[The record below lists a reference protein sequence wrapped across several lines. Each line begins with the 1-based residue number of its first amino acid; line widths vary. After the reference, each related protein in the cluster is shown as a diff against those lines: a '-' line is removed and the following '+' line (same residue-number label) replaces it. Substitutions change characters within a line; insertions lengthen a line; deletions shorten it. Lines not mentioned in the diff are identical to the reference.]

1 MSDKTI
7 YAVLKSF
14 PLGINS
20 YVDALLLPQNQLS
33 FATNATVRGNFITQ
47 RPNFFNLTLVDKTGG
62 DFQSGIFQGATY
74 FRNTTNGYIMCA
86 VNGKLFQIS
95 INAASTVA
103 TVIEV
108 PIPQQNSTTAVK
120 NALWQTEQFLVWCD
134 GISLPTF
141 FDGST
146 SRLSLGA
153 TPTPL
158 GSTATD
164 FNIPAQN
171 QFVIGSEMLPAG
183 NVDINAPWTSGQRV
197 VLIGSALYYVAGWS
211 GGVTTANATLGLAA
225 LTSAGGLEIP
235 VNTEA
240 YLNSKY
246 CGVILDAYA
255 ADGIT
260 PITEF
265 PLEPVAGTPGD
276 QLVLTILSPA
286 SIAANTVPM
295 GNAVAS
301 SKYYAGTIASSVSPS
316 TYPNAPVPAVP
327 PTLAGTFVLSWPS
340 YPYAVLASSFVSGG
354 TLTIGATQVTM
365 VSQTTSGG
373 FSTSITCSVRQTGTN
388 SPYGSSIAGEVF
400 FPGGNTLG
408 SAQYFA
414 SPPTYPAG
422 ATPGSPAIPNYFY
435 ITLSQNYSGSIGDT
449 LNVNGIAF
457 EVANFSGTSLTCQMP
472 AGYVANGTPIPNG
485 ALVINTSQSQAA
497 LVTYGT
503 AIIGGVVIPA
513 AGNNVTIDIT
523 AANIPVP
530 GQVVFL
536 TANLNAGGTAKVV
549 ASVVSPSGGTFGG
562 NTNYFQLNLSSAFTN
577 IVGDTLV
584 ITTAAANVASF
595 VVTAKNVGG
604 SANMIQC
611 QMNTAAAV
619 GDVIPISGS
628 TPSSVSNVVV
638 DTTVGAGI
646 LTGVGVITAGGTGT
660 TNSAGSTGS
669 FITINTPANFEL
681 IDLNNLANQSQII
694 QVTIGST
701 AYPFWVIS
709 VTGGS
714 TGGKNSLLL
723 QNINDT
729 PGLQNVGTAAA
740 PSAESIQN
748 FVPAGTFIYSL
759 PEIPTCIMGV
769 YGMGRNWIALPD
781 GVSYVASDIVGSDT
795 GTQQYKYRDSV
806 LTVSQ
811 NYFLAGG
818 GTFQISGAGETITA
832 MQFVAQIDASLGQ
845 GALQIFTDDT
855 VFSNDAPPDLTTWS
869 TLTSPIQVEG
879 LIGSG
884 AAGQDAVVQSNN
896 DLIFRLSD
904 GGVQSMLMA
913 SQDFNQWGNT
923 PISNEVIRSIG
934 GDNQA
939 LLSFTSM
946 TVFNNRMLM
955 TCQLVQD
962 VRGVYGAA
970 LVALN
975 FDPISS
981 LQGKASSVWD
991 GEWNGLRVL
1000 KLITGVFNG
1009 VKQCFAL
1016 CLNGSGATAT
1026 IGLVQ
1031 IELDGAATLDN
1042 NVQPVT
1048 WSFESPMLFKE
1059 PEKPTDPRLY
1069 KRLVNGEFSIRDIT
1083 ANVGYQVFYRSDQ
1096 NPNWTPWYSSTVVF
1110 QGASDPGYRR
1120 RIPIGM
1126 PDPKVFDLT
1135 NNQPMREGYNFQL
1148 KFVFTGS
1155 CTLTNVRI
1163 AADVIPEPEFAK
1175 PT

>member
-1 MSDKTI
+1 MSEKTI

-20 YVDALLLPQNQLS
+20 YVDPLLLPQNQLS
-33 FATNATVRGNFITQ
+33 FATNATVRGNFVTQ
-47 RPNFFNLTLVDKTGG
+47 RPNFFNLTLVDNTGG
-62 DFQSGIFQGATY
+62 DFQTGIFQGACY

-120 NALWQTEQFLVWCD
+120 NALWQSEQFLIWSD

-146 SRLSLGA
+146 SRLSLGS

-171 QFVIGSEMLPAG
+171 QFVIGSEMMPAG

-211 GGVTTANATLGLAA
+211 GGGTTANAKLGLAA

-246 CGVILDAYA
+246 CGVILDAYGS
-255 ADGIT
+255 DGIT
-260 PITEF
+260 TITDF
-265 PLEPVAGTPGD
+265 PPEPVGGTPGD

-286 SIAANTVPM
+286 SIAANTIPM

-301 SKYYAGTIASSVSPS
+301 SRYYQGVVVSASQSV
-316 TYPNAPVPAVP
+316 YPPAPVAA
-327 PTLAGTFVLSWPS
+327 T
-340 YPYAVLASSFVSGG
+340 
-354 TLTIGATQVTM
+354 GATQIT
-365 VSQTTSGG
+365 VSIATNQILCPPYTGSGLPYPIYSGG
-373 FSTSITCSVRQTGTN
+373 NVSVDGAYSCSVSGYTNSGGNPTFLTSLNITPPISATGVTATSIT
-388 SPYGSSIAGEVF
+388 
-400 FPGGNTLG
+400 FPGNAYSSSRTVSILNPQVMNGG
-408 SAQYFA
+408 
-414 SPPTYPAG
+414 
-422 ATPGSPAIPNYFY
+422 TPYVPNYFY

-449 LNVNGIAF
+449 MSVNGITF
-457 EVANFSGTSLTCQMP
+457 KVVNFSGAYLTCQMP
-472 AGYVANGTPIPNG
+472 SGSAGIGQTIPIG
-485 ALVINTSQSQAA
+485 ALAIDSTQPLVP

-503 AIIGGVVIPA
+503 AIIGGGVVPA
-513 AGNNVTIDIT
+513 AENNLTLDIT

-530 GQVVFL
+530 GQIVYFTTNL
-536 TANLNAGGTAKVV
+536 TGGGTATVA
-549 ASVVSPSGGTFGG
+549 ASVVSASGGTFGG
-562 NTNYFQLNLSSAFTN
+562 NTNYFNLNLSSAFTN
-577 IVGDTLV
+577 SVGDTLV
-584 ITTAAANVASF
+584 IKTAAAHVASF

-638 DTTVGAGI
+638 DTTVGAGV

-669 FITINTPANFEL
+669 FITINTPANFQL
-681 IDLNNLANQSQII
+681 VTQNNLANQSQIV
-694 QVTIGST
+694 QVTISGT
-701 AYPFWVIS
+701 DYPFWVIS

-714 TGGKNSLLL
+714 SGGNNSLLL

-748 FVPAGTFIYSL
+748 FVPAGTFIYSI
-759 PEIPTCIMGV
+759 PEIPACIMGV
-769 YGMGRNWIALPD
+769 YGMGRNWVALPD

-795 GTQQYKYRDSV
+795 GSQQYKYRDSV
-806 LTVSQ
+806 LAVSQ

-869 TLTSPIQVEG
+869 NLTSPIQVEG

-923 PISNEVIRSIG
+923 PISNEVIRSIA

-991 GEWNGLRVL
+991 GEWNGLQVL
-1000 KLITGVFNG
+1000 KLITGFFTG
-1009 VKQCFAL
+1009 VKQCFAI
-1016 CLNGSGATAT
+1016 CLNGTGASAT
-1026 IGLVQ
+1026 IGIVQ

-1096 NPNWTPWYSSTVVF
+1096 NPNWTPWYSSTVLY

-1148 KFVFTGS
+1148 KFVLTGS
-1155 CTLTNVRI
+1155 CTLTNARI